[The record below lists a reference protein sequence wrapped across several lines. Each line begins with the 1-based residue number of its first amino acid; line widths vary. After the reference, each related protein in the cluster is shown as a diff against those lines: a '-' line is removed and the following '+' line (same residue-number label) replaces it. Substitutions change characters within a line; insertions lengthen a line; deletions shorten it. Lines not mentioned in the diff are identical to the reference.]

1 MNDDKNSK
9 GLSKFFIGI
18 GLFIFS
24 GSTVLFVTDP
34 YLMADISLIMTSIY
48 LMVNGLMTYKK
59 NASINSSI

>member
-9 GLSKFFIGI
+9 GLIKFFIGL

-34 YLMADISLIMTSIY
+34 YLMADISLVIISIY
-48 LMVNGLMTYKK
+48 LMAQGLMTYKK
-59 NASINSSI
+59 TRKSIN

>member
-9 GLSKFFIGI
+9 GLIKFFIGL

-34 YLMADISLIMTSIY
+34 YLMADISLVIISIY
-48 LMVNGLMTYKK
+48 LMAQGLMTYKK
-59 NASINSSI
+59 THKSIN

>member
-9 GLSKFFIGI
+9 GLIKFFIGL

-34 YLMADISLIMTSIY
+34 YLMADISLVIISIY
-48 LMVNGLMTYKK
+48 LMVKSLMTYKK
-59 NASINSSI
+59 TRKSIN